1 MKIIISLLIVI
12 NLFLIGFCIHL
23 NSKVYKLEMYTEQFN
38 PRVEK
43 IKKVLKSHR
52 SDIDDMGYKLDDIE
66 SQLLDLER

>member
-1 MKIIISLLIVI
+1 
-12 NLFLIGFCIHL
+12 
-23 NSKVYKLEMYTEQFN
+23 MYTEQFN